1 MAFYIEVNKM
11 NFARN
16 FNPDA
21 PEGFATH
28 LKEGFLMGWIP
39 GIIIDVNDPEK
50 LNRVKVEVDLIEP
63 NRPWPNAND
72 GWVSFMESCAIPMG
86 TGGST
91 SHKLVGARVVLLPMM
106 GSPTNL
112 IAIGFLHNRSDRP
125 SELTQSIDQTYGI
138 VTPGSVYS
146 VKNDRDA
153 SRIDLYPHG
162 VMQTVTK
169 QGDITQRTEASAQI
183 RLTHDGNCT
192 LENPKCFTSLA
203 NTGLVQ
209 QGNES
214 GAVSVFHP
222 EGQIDVISPF
232 GSALSLQESQL
243 VEKGPVA
250 GISKDI
256 AKLGSFLPGK
266 LNSILSKINTTT
278 EAITYFSSARSDQ
291 IVKKLIDL
299 VSDFTDID
307 ETISKGLSIID
318 KISSNSP
325 LDLAKSFA
333 SEFDIAKKLGL
344 SDTINEVKS
353 ILPTIKS
360 GSFLDT
366 VIPLLPGGTDIGLS
380 RDKIG
385 YIEDIFNSNPDQAI
399 KSLLDL
405 VVPEGISAINNLFNF
420 DLLGNIDKIEELLKQ
435 GQDLN
440 DLIADTT
447 ESPPPFD
454 AFPEEV
460 EAYQLYLAELNQQK
474 NSLFESVGALLPSG
488 VNLGNEVIS
497 DILSLKDS
505 NDSSPA
511 QLLIGHASKALISSF
526 GSKISSVAQSSKR
539 LSPLIDILDV
549 SIVDRVYSSGISG
562 DLLDRYIQNGIAAGE
577 DWQDLGNLNFN
588 ELLNRTLLPILS
600 DIENTISDAIGSFR
614 DVLQKLPDT
623 KSVASF
629 VLSETKGVISCKGL
643 DHGGAIEITQQGG
656 ELLAP
661 DNLTKLAIASG
672 SGEFGSVL
680 GKVFFK
686 EKGIESGVE
695 VLDFIQAKL
704 KKFSVE
710 VGMKKGFRVK
720 ISPTGISIGLNG
732 FPSFPNLSRLAK
744 EMIGDKLEVKEMKS
758 ACEKLESA
766 FISDS
771 PGMNM
776 SPGKLDMGSQ
786 AAPIKMRSAKIGVAG
801 TDFVPFVSL
810 TESAVIYLI
819 EHLFNT
825 AEFVLSTHFDY
836 NDYSNEYGSN
846 TWQDRV
852 NNAFPD
858 PEERVKVLTYLAS
871 IRGKSAQ
878 LAPLMKA
885 IILKQINP
893 IEYLREMFEFTED
906 EDIV

>member
-1 MAFYIEVNKM
+1 M

-146 VKNDRDA
+146 VKNDREA
-153 SRIDLYPHG
+153 SRVDLYPHG

-183 RLTHDGNCT
+183 SLTHDGNCT

-203 NTGLVQ
+203 NTGLLQ

-214 GAVSVFHP
+214 GAISVFHP
-222 EGQIDVISPF
+222 EGQVDVMSPF

-243 VEKGPVA
+243 VEKGPIS
-250 GISKDI
+250 GIAKDI
-256 AKLGSFLPGK
+256 ANLGSFLPGK
-266 LNSILSKINTTT
+266 FNSILNKISSTT
-278 EAITYFSSARSDQ
+278 EAITYFASARPDQ
-291 IVKKLIDL
+291 LVNKLLDL
-299 VSDFTDID
+299 VGDFTDID
-307 ETISKGLSIID
+307 ETINKSLSIID
-318 KISSNSP
+318 KVSSSSP

-333 SEFDIAKKLGL
+333 SEFDVAKKLGL
-344 SDTINEVKS
+344 SDTINEVKK
-353 ILPTIKS
+353 ILPTIQS
-360 GSFLDT
+360 GNFLDA
-366 VIPLLPGGTDIGLS
+366 VIPLLPDSVGLGVS
-380 RDKIG
+380 KEKLG
-385 YIEDIFNSNPDQAI
+385 YIEDIFDSNPDQAL
-399 KSLLDL
+399 KSLLDM
-405 VVPEGISAINNLFNF
+405 VIPEGVSAINNLFNF
-420 DLLGNIDKIEELLKQ
+420 DLLGSIDKIEGLLKQ

-447 ESPPPFD
+447 ESPPPID
-454 AFPEEV
+454 ALPEEL
-460 EAYQLYLAELNQQK
+460 EAYQLYLTDLTQQK
-474 NSLFESVGALLPSG
+474 NSLFGALGELLPSDIS
-488 VNLGNEVIS
+488 LDDTIIS

-505 NDSSPA
+505 NDTSPA
-511 QLLIGHASKALISSF
+511 QLLIGHTSKSLMNSL
-526 GSKISSVAQSSKR
+526 GSKISSVGESSKR

-549 SIVDRVYSSGISG
+549 SIVDEVYSNGLSG
-562 DLLDRYIQNGIAAGE
+562 DLLDRYIQNGIASGE
-577 DWQDLGNLNFN
+577 DWQDLGDLNFN
-588 ELLNRTLLPILS
+588 ELLNRTVIPILS
-600 DIENTISDAIGSFR
+600 EIESSINDAVRSFGS
-614 DVLQKLPDT
+614 VVQKLPDA
-623 KSVASF
+623 KSVSSF
-629 VLSETKGVISCKGL
+629 ILSETKGVISCKGL
-643 DHGGAIEITQQGG
+643 NHGGAIEISQEGG

-661 DNLTKLAIASG
+661 DNLTKLAISSG

-744 EMIGDKLEVKEMKS
+744 EMIGDKLEIKAVKA
-758 ACEKLESA
+758 ACDKLESA
-766 FISDS
+766 FAADS

-786 AAPIKMRSAKIGVAG
+786 AAPIKMRTAKIGVAG

-810 TESAVIYLI
+810 TESAVTYLLG
-819 EHLFNT
+819 HLSNT
-825 AEFVLSTHFDY
+825 AEFVLAAHFDY

-852 NNAFPD
+852 NNAFSD
-858 PEERVKVLTYLAS
+858 REERTKALEYLGS
-871 IRGKSAQ
+871 IQGKSAQ

-885 IILKQINP
+885 MIIKQINP

-906 EDIV
+906 EDIA

>member
-1 MAFYIEVNKM
+1 M
-11 NFARN
+11 NLARN

-86 TGGST
+86 TGGSV

-146 VKNDRDA
+146 VKNDREA

-183 RLTHDGNCT
+183 SLTHDGNCT

-214 GAVSVFHP
+214 GAISVFHP
-222 EGQIDVISPF
+222 EGQVDVMSPF
-232 GSALSLQESQL
+232 GSALSLRESQL
-243 VEKGPVA
+243 VEKGPIS
-250 GISKDI
+250 GIAKDI
-256 AKLGSFLPGK
+256 AKLSSFLPGK
-266 LNSILSKINTTT
+266 FNSILSKISSTT
-278 EAITYFSSARSDQ
+278 EAITYFTSARPDQ
-291 IVKKLIDL
+291 LVKRLIDL
-299 VSDFTDID
+299 VDDFTDID
-307 ETISKGLSIID
+307 ETIGKGLDIID
-318 KISSNSP
+318 KVSSNSP

-333 SEFDIAKKLGL
+333 AEFDVAKKLGL
-344 SDTINEVKS
+344 ADTIDQIKT
-353 ILPTIKS
+353 ILPTIQS
-360 GSFLDT
+360 GNFLNT
-366 VIPLLPGGTDIGLS
+366 VIPLLPNSSNIGI
-380 RDKIG
+380 RQEEMG
-385 YIEDIFNSNPDQAI
+385 YIEQIFDSNPDQAL
-399 KSLLDL
+399 KSILDL
-405 VVPEGISAINNLFNF
+405 VIPEGISAINNLFNF
-420 DLLGNIDKIEELLKQ
+420 DLLGSIDKIEDLLKQ

-440 DLIADTT
+440 DLIIDVID
-447 ESPPPFD
+447 SPPPFD
-454 AFPEEV
+454 ALPEEL
-460 EAYQLYLAELNQQK
+460 EAYQVYLADLSQQK
-474 NSLFESVGALLPSG
+474 NTLFGSLGGLLPSDISL
-488 VNLGNEVIS
+488 NDTIIS

-505 NDSSPA
+505 NDTSPA
-511 QLLIGHASKALISSF
+511 QLLIGHASKSLIDSF
-526 GSKISSVAQSSKR
+526 GSKISSVGRVSKR

-549 SIVDRVYSSGISG
+549 SVVDEVYSSGLSG
-562 DLLDRYIQNGIAAGE
+562 DLLNRYIQNGIAAGE
-577 DWQDLGNLNFN
+577 DWQDLGNLDFSQ
-588 ELLNRTLLPILS
+588 LLNRTLVPILS
-600 DIENTISDAIGSFR
+600 EIENSINDAVGSLR
-614 DVLQKLPDT
+614 NVVQKLPDA
-623 KSVASF
+623 KSVSSF
-629 VLSETKGVISCKGL
+629 ILSETKGIISCKGL
-643 DHGGAIEITQQGG
+643 DHGGAIEISQQGG

-672 SGEFGSVL
+672 AGEFGSVL

-744 EMIGDKLEVKEMKS
+744 EMIGDKLEIKEMKS
-758 ACEKLESA
+758 ACDKLESA
-766 FISDS
+766 FATDS

-786 AAPIKMRSAKIGVAG
+786 AAPIKMRSSKIGVAG

-825 AEFVLSTHFDY
+825 AEFVLATHFDY

-852 NNAFPD
+852 NNTFPD
-858 PEERVKVLTYLAS
+858 PEEKAKALEYLAS
-871 IRGKSAQ
+871 IQGKAGQ
-878 LAPLMKA
+878 LTPLMKA
-885 IILKQINP
+885 IIVKQINP

-906 EDIV
+906 EDAI